1 MFYTCSVWW
10 WDCCSLASVCDIV
23 GLGQYKWGTNVVLT
37 LPVPASVCWTLP
49 WSQLWG
55 RNRQYDYYWLTL
67 RVCVCV
73 SVCVSVCQCESV
85 WVRSSDLV
93 HLMVRLEF
101 TNRVCYWI
109 HSSQCSRGFT
119 VGFWEFYAADK
130 CLFHLV
136 VKYKSSRVSSVE
148 FISVLFFLSVNE
160 LTEALFSLR
169 Q

>member
-1 MFYTCSVWW
+1 MFSMV
-10 WDCCSLASVCDIV
+10 V
-23 GLGQYKWGTNVVLT
+23 GLLQFGFCLWHCWFGTVQVRHKCGSYTASTCFCVLDFAVVTALGQKPTI
-37 LPVPASVCWTLP
+37 
-49 WSQLWG
+49 
-55 RNRQYDYYWLTL
+55 WLLLVNFTCL
-67 RVCVCV
+67 CM
-73 SVCVSVCQCESV
+73 CVSVCQCESV